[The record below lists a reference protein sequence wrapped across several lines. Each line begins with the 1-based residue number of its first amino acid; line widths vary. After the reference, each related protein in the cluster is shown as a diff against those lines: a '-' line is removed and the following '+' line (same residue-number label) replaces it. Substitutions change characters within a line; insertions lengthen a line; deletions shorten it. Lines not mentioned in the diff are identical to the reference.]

1 MIIKT
6 SKEEILPYLE
16 DTSNFKEGF
25 AEKVFI
31 PQDEKEVFEVVEF
44 AVKNK
49 LPLTISAAGT
59 GTVAGRIP
67 KEGVVISTEKLD
79 KIIDI
84 DIKNKT
90 AVLQSG
96 VVIYNFLNEIKKFNL
111 FYPPFPTE
119 KGAFI
124 GGNVA
129 TNASGEY
136 SFRFGPTRKYVKKI
150 KMILTT
156 GDVLEIKRGE
166 IFEKNGFLDYGKFK
180 IKLPSY
186 RTPNVKCSAGYYIKD
201 GMDAIELLIGSEGTL
216 GIITE
221 VEVFLI
227 DELPER
233 FLMLMFFDEKKET
246 EIQNIV
252 SELKTKKDELAIYCL
267 EFFDKNSLIFIKD
280 EYDFIPKDTI
290 ALYIESEKEK
300 LERWLEIVE
309 KYDCKETVLSSSK
322 KEYETL
328 VNLRYK
334 LPETINSYFKKINST
349 KISVDAAVPEGKLE
363 ELFKFYKNIMSE
375 HQTINMVIFGHI
387 GENHIHFNMFPKNDE
402 EKIICEK
409 IYIDCIKKAF
419 SLGGTGFAEHGV
431 GKLKNKYLEIM
442 YGKDAILEMAKIKKT
457 FDPYC
462 ILSLDNIFPKETLK
476 FIS

>member
-1 MIIKT
+1 MIIKI
-6 SKEEILPYLE
+6 KQEEILPYLE
-16 DTSNFKEGF
+16 DTSNFKDGF

-31 PQDEKEVFEVVEF
+31 PQDEKEVFDVIDY

-67 KEGVVISTEKLD
+67 KEGIVISTEKLN

-84 DIKNKT
+84 DTKNKT

-96 VVIYNFLNEIKKFNL
+96 VVVYNFLNEIKKFSL

-136 SFRFGPTRKYVKKI
+136 SFRFGPTRKYVKRI

-156 GDVLEIKRGE
+156 GEILEVKRGE
-166 IFEKNGFLDYGKFK
+166 VFEKDGILDYGKFK
-180 IKLPSY
+180 INLPSY
-186 RTPNVKCSAGYYIKD
+186 RTPEVKCSAGYYVKD
-201 GMDAIELLIGSEGTL
+201 GMDAIDLLIGSEGTL
-216 GIITE
+216 GVITE

-233 FLMLMFFDEKKET
+233 FIMLMFFDEEKET
-246 EIQNIV
+246 EIPKIV
-252 SELKTKKDELAIYCL
+252 SELKTRKENLSIYCL

-300 LERWLEIVE
+300 IDNWLEVIE
-309 KYDCKETVLSSSK
+309 KFGCKETVLSNSK
-322 KEYETL
+322 KEYEL
-328 VNLRYK
+328 LSNLRYK
-334 LPETINSYFKKINST
+334 LPETINSYFKKINSI
-349 KISVDAAVPEGKLE
+349 KVSVDAAVPEGKLN
-363 ELFKFYKNIMSE
+363 ELFNFYKNIMFE
-375 HQTINMVIFGHI
+375 NQNINMVIFGHI
-387 GENHIHFNMFPKNDE
+387 GENHLHFNMFPKNNE
-402 EKIICEK
+402 EKIVCEK
-409 IYIDCIKKAF
+409 IYIDCIKKAV
-419 SLGGTGFAEHGV
+419 SLGGTGFAEHGI
-431 GKLKNKYLEIM
+431 GKLKNKYLEVM
-442 YGKDAILEMAKIKKT
+442 YKKEAILEMAKIKKS

-462 ILSLDNIFPKETLK
+462 ILNLDNIIKKEYL
-476 FIS
+476 FL